1 MNITECIQND
11 YLEWKRGD
19 VISISAGTGSGKS
32 YFVQNV
38 LAEYAKSQGEF
49 ILYLVPRLQLKKQ
62 IEKDLEKEC
71 IKNIDVRTYQSYE
84 SIDEQFDMDYVQKVY
99 KYVVCDEAHYF
110 FSDAVFN
117 STTDISFERFMN
129 NENAITLLLSATS
142 AILLSYIKKFLSHRK
157 LIDYNY
163 GYDFNHVKKIEAY
176 QKHEVLIESMNWL
189 LEKKH
194 KTIIFIQSAKKA
206 YELYEKY
213 KEHSVFVCGKE
224 SSYYKHVNEEI
235 VDEIIKARKF
245 NSLFLITTAVLDV
258 GVNIEDADLHK
269 VIIDMSDI
277 DTVIQCLGR
286 KRLVGDNDYVHLL
299 IRNHTNQSIG
309 GYIVEEK
316 ARFEEGQVFY
326 KEGREALATKN
337 YRKGFS
343 DIIYVNKQGMID
355 VNKMKYV
362 KASINYKWYLKCL
375 DNSGGYL
382 SEIKKALKYE
392 DKIEIRDLLN
402 IKEERENILKSYV
415 GKELIGKESQ
425 KELLQQ
431 LGFKKNRQLVQSMS
445 GLSKI
450 LVQEKYVYKVN
461 SFRAYRIVD
470 GVKIQCRIYV
480 IETL

>member
-1 MNITECIQND
+1 M
-11 YLEWKRGD
+11 R
-19 VISISAGTGSGKS
+19 
-32 YFVQNV
+32 
-38 LAEYAKSQGEF
+38 
-49 ILYLVPRLQLKKQ
+49 
-62 IEKDLEKEC
+62 
-71 IKNIDVRTYQSYE
+71 VR
-84 SIDEQFDMDYVQKVY
+84 
-99 KYVVCDEAHYF
+99 
-110 FSDAVFN
+110 
-117 STTDISFERFMN
+117 
-129 NENAITLLLSATS
+129 
-142 AILLSYIKKFLSHRK
+142 
-157 LIDYNY
+157 
-163 GYDFNHVKKIEAY
+163 
-176 QKHEVLIESMNWL
+176 
-189 LEKKH
+189 
-194 KTIIFIQSAKKA
+194 
-206 YELYEKY
+206 
-213 KEHSVFVCGKE
+213 
-224 SSYYKHVNEEI
+224 
-235 VDEIIKARKF
+235 
-245 NSLFLITTAVLDV
+245 
-258 GVNIEDADLHK
+258 
-269 VIIDMSDI
+269 
-277 DTVIQCLGR
+277 
-286 KRLVGDNDYVHLL
+286 
-299 IRNHTNQSIG
+299 
-309 GYIVEEK
+309 YIVEEK

-375 DNSGGYL
+375 DNFGGYL

-450 LVQEKYVYKVN
+450 LEQEKYVYKVN